1 MFNFLS
7 KIDIV
12 LTRAKPASS
21 FRQTACFLSLFPITL
36 LSLSVTPPPP
46 SIHLQDPGD
55 VCLSIPQFLS
65 VKGSHAEF
73 RAFSR
78 HQTQTTFCSY
88 NEPFCRS
95 NTFHLHRSIQA
106 VHVYQ
111 LKILCAK
118 VFLSHFTLKRLI
130 LSSQG
135 VNMPGGSTCL
145 IWPSFCL
152 VTCLQLE
159 SNQNPFTHQANA
171 LTVLVYS
178 MKGYLLLPYLC
189 LNIISEYCT
198 FVAF

>member
-1 MFNFLS
+1 MLS
-7 KIDIV
+7 FEPLADTK
-12 LTRAKPASS
+12 LKLHSA
-21 FRQTACFLSLFPITL
+21 PIMNRFAAVIL
-36 LSLSVTPPPP
+36 
-46 SIHLQDPGD
+46 
-55 VCLSIPQFLS
+55 
-65 VKGSHAEF
+65 
-73 RAFSR
+73 
-78 HQTQTTFCSY
+78 
-88 NEPFCRS
+88 
-95 NTFHLHRSIQA
+95 SIQA

-130 LSSQG
+130 PSSQG